1 MLSKS
6 TWYSVDCKTP
16 VLRDLVVAHLRKL
29 GYQSDSWFSETWLE
43 ISRMGWF
50 GNSHNETSNVKIT
63 VEQVL
68 GLRPLSLFKL
78 RDGVVCVNL
87 DCGYIGKF
95 GSSNTTNVNFSDF
108 LSKTEV
114 KAPSDSFYIKFHS
127 KEQGEFL
134 EKVCLKYGY
143 RTRCNGQVCGPFY
156 QLTVGCVANVCAVY
170 PGPKLQQFLSGQY
183 GTKFDFGQIDE
194 WEPLLKVPAPKS
206 FIVADIE
213 ISPEDVTKI
222 RELISNG
229 GSNGP

>member
-6 TWYSVDCKTP
+6 TWYSVDCKTT

-29 GYQSDSWFSETWLE
+29 GYQSNSWFNVTWLE

-50 GNSHNETSNVKIT
+50 GNSQSETSNVKIT

-87 DCGYIGKF
+87 DCGYVGKQ
-95 GSSNTTNVNFSDF
+95 GSSNTDNVSFADF

-114 KAPSDSFYIKFHS
+114 KAPSDSFYIKFET

-134 EKVCLKYGY
+134 EKVCLQHGY
-143 RTRCNGQVCGPFY
+143 KTRSNGEAPLTLAYRDGVRKFCGI
-156 QLTVGCVANVCAVY
+156 Y
-170 PGPKLQQFLSGQY
+170 PGANLQQFLTDSY
-183 GTKFDFGQIDE
+183 GTKFDFGQIAE
-194 WEPLLKVPAPKS
+194 WEPLLKIAAPKS
-206 FIVADIE
+206 FVVADIE
-213 ISPEDVTKI
+213 VSPEDVMRI